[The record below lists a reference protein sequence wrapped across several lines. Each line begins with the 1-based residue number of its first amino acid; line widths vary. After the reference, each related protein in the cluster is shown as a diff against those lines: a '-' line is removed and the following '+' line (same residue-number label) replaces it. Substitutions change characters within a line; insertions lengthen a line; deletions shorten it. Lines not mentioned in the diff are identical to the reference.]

1 MHIEVGGPMTE
12 ADHVYFMRRA
22 AEERAAAER
31 EAHPAAR
38 RSHEELA
45 LRYEASAAAMV
56 GSVLPGPGF
65 VSPASA
71 SDLASTTKA

>member
-1 MHIEVGGPMTE
+1 MSE
-12 ADHVYFMRRA
+12 ADHVYFTRRA

-31 EAHPAAR
+31 EQHPLAR

-45 LRYEASAAAMV
+45 LRYEAAAAAML

-65 VSPASA
+65 ASPPSA
-71 SDLASTTKA
+71 SEAAGASD